1 MKASSTI
8 TDFVLVKADTNS
20 DWDECQFAL
29 IHCTAEWRE
38 RMKQRL
44 QSVQPFAEDYN
55 FCSLNYYDTAVDF
68 YRTDEDEQP
77 DIHAFL
83 NEKDW
88 TFVELDED
96 EQGRFL
102 LPESALD
109 TYRLRLYRS
118 GTAIYTAYGK
128 HSGEEFYT
136 AEFSVLDILNH
147 HQQAIKIIQLH

>member
-1 MKASSTI
+1 MKTTSRI
-8 TDFVLVKADTNS
+8 TDYVLVKADTNS

-29 IHCTAEWRE
+29 IHCSAEWKSQME
-38 RMKQRL
+38 LRL
-44 QSVQPFAEDYN
+44 HTLKNIEMEIGFA
-55 FCSLNYYDTAVDF
+55 SLNYYDTAVDF
-68 YRTDEDEQP
+68 YRTDEDEHP
-77 DIHAFL
+77 GIHAL
-83 NEKDW
+83 LSEKDW

>member
-1 MKASSTI
+1 MKATSTI
-8 TDFVLVKADTNS
+8 TDFVLVKAYTNS

-29 IHCTAEWRE
+29 IHCTTEWRE

-68 YRTDEDEQP
+68 YRTDENEQP
-77 DIHAFL
+77 DIHAL
-83 NEKDW
+83 LDEKDW

-96 EQGRFL
+96 EQDKL
-102 LPESALD
+102 SLPESTLD
-109 TYRLRLYRS
+109 TYRLRLYRG

-128 HSGEEFYT
+128 HSGEEFCT

-147 HQQAIKIIQLH
+147 HQQAIKIIQLY